1 MNKSTASG
9 AMNKNS
15 ARTTS
20 VKKSTR
26 RVSTTEI

>member
-20 VKKSTR
+20 VKSLECQR
-26 RVSTTEI
+26 RR